1 MPSPL
6 SPAEALAELEAGNA
20 RFVAG
25 APNHEPYGPRVA
37 ELAAEQSPF
46 AAVLGCSDSR
56 VPVETIFD
64 QLPGRLFV
72 VRVAGNFLNEDNLG
86 SIEFAVELLKVPLVM
101 VLGHSNCGAIR
112 AAIAY
117 VRDGTHQP
125 GNIQGVVEAVTP
137 PVRAVQGADGDWF
150 DNAVA
155 ENVARSVEAMTA
167 TSKIISNPVSAGEV
181 QVIGGI
187 YNVTTGRVDFR

>member
-1 MPSPL
+1 MPTPL

-25 APNHEPYGPRVA
+25 TPHHEPYGPRVA

-46 AAVLGCSDSR
+46 ATILGCSDSR
-56 VPVETIFD
+56 VPIETIFD
-64 QLPGRLFV
+64 QLPGKLFV

-86 SIEFAVELLKVPLVM
+86 SIEFAVEILKVPLVV
-101 VLGHSNCGAIR
+101 VLGHRNCGAIR
-112 AAIAY
+112 AAIAF
-117 VRDGTHQP
+117 VRDGTRQP
-125 GNIQGVVEAVTP
+125 GNIQGIVEAVTP
-137 PVRAVQGADGDWF
+137 PVRATQDAEGDWF
-150 DNAVA
+150 DNSVA

-167 TSKIISNPVSAGEV
+167 TSKIISDPVRTGKV

-187 YNVTTGRVDFR
+187 YNVTTGRVDFC

>member
-1 MPSPL
+1 MPTTL

-25 APNHEPYGPRVA
+25 APKHEPYGPRVA

-46 AAVLGCSDSR
+46 ATILGCSDSR

-64 QLPGRLFV
+64 QLPGKLFV

-86 SIEFAVELLKVPLVM
+86 SIEFAVEILKVPLVV
-101 VLGHSNCGAIR
+101 VLGHHNCGAIR
-112 AAIAY
+112 GAIAF
-117 VRDGTHQP
+117 VRDGTRQR
-125 GNIQGVVEAVTP
+125 GNIQSIVEAVTP
-137 PVRAVQGADGDWF
+137 PVRAMQGADGDWL
-150 DNAVA
+150 DNSVA

-167 TSKIISNPVSAGEV
+167 TSKIIADRVRAGKV
-181 QVIGGI
+181 QVVGGI
-187 YNVTTGRVDFR
+187 YNVTNGQVDFC

>member
-1 MPSPL
+1 MPTPL

-25 APNHEPYGPRVA
+25 TPHHEPYGPRVA

-46 AAVLGCSDSR
+46 ATILGCSDSR
-56 VPVETIFD
+56 VPIETIFD
-64 QLPGRLFV
+64 QLPGKLFV

-86 SIEFAVELLKVPLVM
+86 SIEFAVEILKVPLVV
-101 VLGHSNCGAIR
+101 VLGHRNCGAIR
-112 AAIAY
+112 AAIGF
-117 VRDGTHQP
+117 VRDGTRQP
-125 GNIQGVVEAVTP
+125 GNIQGIVEAVAP
-137 PVRAVQGADGDWF
+137 PVMAMQGAEGDWF
-150 DNAVA
+150 DNSVA

-167 TSKIISNPVSAGEV
+167 TSKIISDPVRAGKV

-187 YNVTTGRVDFR
+187 YNVTTGRVELC